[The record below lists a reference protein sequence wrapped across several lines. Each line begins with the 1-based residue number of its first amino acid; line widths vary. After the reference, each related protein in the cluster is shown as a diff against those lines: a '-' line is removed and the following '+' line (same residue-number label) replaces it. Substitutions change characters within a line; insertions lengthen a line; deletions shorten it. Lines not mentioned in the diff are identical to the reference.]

1 MTSEHN
7 KSIARAFFAAGNA
20 GDVAACLELVDE
32 DVTWTNIG
40 STRLSGTYRGK
51 QALVDELLGPL
62 FARLEAGIRSTVDR
76 VIAEGDHVV
85 VQSRGEASTRDGTA
99 YNNTYCHVFRIRDG
113 RIVAVTEYMDTALT
127 ARVFGADEP

>member
-7 KSIARAFFAAGNA
+7 KSIAHAFFAAGNA

-85 VQSRGEASTRDGTA
+85 VQSRGEASNVRL
-99 YNNTYCHVFRIRDG
+99 
-113 RIVAVTEYMDTALT
+113 VAVRQANDVSSY
-127 ARVFGADEP
+127 